1 MRVYGRLPTYRRR
14 PPLQLES
21 SFLPIMASVPVMC
34 GEALSY
40 VQVPPPATVRAVKAA
55 VKRALGVRKREQ
67 RLLLPSGALARDD
80 DPWNGDVLKLCRA
93 LPSCSWC
100 ATPGAPS
107 LCGACRRVSYCDKVC
122 QTSDWR
128 RHKLCC

>member
-1 MRVYGRLPTYRRR
+1 MLRVYGRLPTYRRR

-55 VKRALGVRKREQ
+55 VKKSARRAEAGATAASPFWRAGTRRRPLERRRPEALPRAAVLQLVRDARRSEPL
-67 RLLLPSGALARDD
+67 RRLPSSLLLRQGL
-80 DPWNGDVLKLCRA
+80 
-93 LPSCSWC
+93 
-100 ATPGAPS
+100 
-107 LCGACRRVSYCDKVC
+107 
-122 QTSDWR
+122 SDE
-128 RHKLCC
+128 